1 MLKIYPSRDD
11 HVTFKGGKNEVI
23 KFIGLFILLNLELSM
38 SLHSCQDR
46 FSTLCVDI
54 GTKSFSILSNFF
66 DLEGFRTRKDSVQYP
81 NQYGSFSEY
90 EFRSEI
96 I

>member
-1 MLKIYPSRDD
+1 MLKKYPSRDD

-38 SLHSCQDR
+38 SLHFCQDR

-66 DLEGFRTRKDSVQYP
+66 DLEGFRTRKTQFNIRTSTVV
-81 NQYGSFSEY
+81 
-90 EFRSEI
+90 
-96 I
+96 